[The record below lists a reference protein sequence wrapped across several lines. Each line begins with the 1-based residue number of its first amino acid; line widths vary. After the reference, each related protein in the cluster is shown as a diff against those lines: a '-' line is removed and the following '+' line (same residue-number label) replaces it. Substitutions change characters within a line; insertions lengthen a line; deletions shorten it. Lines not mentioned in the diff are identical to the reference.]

1 MSDGS
6 DAARALVL
14 VGAGGHARELI
25 AQVEAI
31 NLCASAGDAVRAPWT
46 LLGLLVDDA
55 FRGTDPVDG
64 YPQLGAPDWLA
75 SHADVWVSVAVG
87 DPAQRLSL
95 ARRAAAAG
103 AAGFATLVHP
113 RAWVAPRATLGA
125 GCQVMAGALVN
136 AHAQLGEHVIL
147 NLGSSVSHDCVLGH
161 GVTLGPGA
169 RLAVDDAG
177 AGIAESDRAKLVEP
191 FARGSTK
198 AEGSGLG
205 LAIVAQAVAL
215 HHGELKIGRSR
226 LGGARFEIVFA
237 EPSK

>member
-31 NLCASAGDAVRAPWT
+31 NHCASAGDAVRAPWT

-64 YPQLGAPDWLA
+64 YAQLGAPDWLA

-136 AHAQLGEHVIL
+136 AHAQFGEHVIL
-147 NLGSSVSHDCVLGH
+147 NLGSSVSHDCVLGS

-169 RLAVDDAG
+169 RLAGGVTIGDATAVGMGALVLPGVAVGCNATIGAG
-177 AGIAESDRAKLVEP
+177 AVVTRAVP
-191 FARGSTK
+191 DGATVVGNPAR
-198 AEGSGLG
+198 
-205 LAIVAQAVAL
+205 AL
-215 HHGELKIGRSR
+215 ERKR
-226 LGGARFEIVFA
+226 
-237 EPSK
+237 